1 MTRMIESLSILT
13 SIGWDR
19 TKVDNLLSL
28 WNERNGKLKFI
39 TKECRRIMMLRKEMK
54 TLVGRNEVMI
64 LVLAA

>member
-1 MTRMIESLSILT
+1 MIESLSILT
-13 SIGWDR
+13 PIGWDR

>member
-1 MTRMIESLSILT
+1 MIESLSILT

-54 TLVGRNEVMI
+54 TLVGRNK
-64 LVLAA
+64 

>member
-1 MTRMIESLSILT
+1 MIESLSILT

>member
-1 MTRMIESLSILT
+1 MIVSLSILT

>member
-1 MTRMIESLSILT
+1 MIESLSILT
-13 SIGWDR
+13 SIGWNR

-28 WNERNGKLKFI
+28 WNERNSKLKFI

-64 LVLAA
+64 LVLAT